1 MARRR
6 TETSDQKAARL
17 LKAAEEAIECA
28 IATGKDPF
36 EIMIEATGERA
47 SVCFAFV
54 QKHPFFRAKRTQFK
68 TRKDR
73 RREIEAQRKTTLFD
87 AALGPVVWVRRHF
100 DDYRQAAY
108 RLADL
113 RGWHWSNISGGNRW
127 RANRFYLHAYV
138 MCDAMIAGE
147 LAHSCIH
154 GEGPHK
160 IKVCI
165 TKKGNEK
172 LWPAIEGVAK
182 AGEPPPQRR
191 RRKRKPSW
199 RNKQREKYRQRSA
212 AKAAS

>member
-1 MARRR
+1 LARRR
-6 TETSDQKAARL
+6 TETSDEQAARL
-17 LKAAEEAIECA
+17 LQAAEAAIEHA
-28 IATGKDPF
+28 IETGKDPF

-73 RREIEAQRKTTLFD
+73 RREIEAQRKTTQFD
-87 AALGPVVWVRRHF
+87 VALGPVVWVRRHF

-127 RANRFYLHAYV
+127 KANRFYLHAYV

-154 GEGPHK
+154 GDGPHK

-165 TKKGNEK
+165 TKKGNESR
-172 LWPAIEGVAK
+172 WRDVEGAAK
-182 AGEPPPQRR
+182 VEDPPRQR
-191 RRKRKPSW
+191 RRKRKPTW
-199 RNKQREKYRQRSA
+199 RERRNRKRRR
-212 AKAAS
+212 AKALP